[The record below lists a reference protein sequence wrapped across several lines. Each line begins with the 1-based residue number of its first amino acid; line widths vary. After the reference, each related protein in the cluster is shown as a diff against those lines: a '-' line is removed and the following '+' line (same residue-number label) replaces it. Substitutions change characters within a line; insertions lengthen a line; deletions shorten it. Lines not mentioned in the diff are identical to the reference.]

1 MVSIVLAALYLVQPS
16 LVLAMEP
23 VTGRYLS
30 SYGAIIELELQVRY
44 PPPASLII
52 EQYFPAGL
60 QVLGAQPALQ
70 KYSSARGMAKWF
82 LKGIRPGS
90 YTISLQFDQ
99 PVQSS
104 AVRAVIR
111 YRYPLH
117 GRFVEYRIAP

>member
-1 MVSIVLAALYLVQPS
+1 MVSLAIAVLHLTLPPPLQAV
-16 LVLAMEP
+16 EP

-30 SYGAIIELELQVRY
+30 SYGTIIELDLQVRY

-60 QVLGAQPALQ
+60 QVIGAQPALQ
-70 KYSSARGMAKWF
+70 KYSSVRGIAKWF

-90 YTISLQFDQ
+90 YTISVQFDQ
-99 PVQSS
+99 PVQAS

-117 GRFVEYRIAP
+117 GRFVEYRITP